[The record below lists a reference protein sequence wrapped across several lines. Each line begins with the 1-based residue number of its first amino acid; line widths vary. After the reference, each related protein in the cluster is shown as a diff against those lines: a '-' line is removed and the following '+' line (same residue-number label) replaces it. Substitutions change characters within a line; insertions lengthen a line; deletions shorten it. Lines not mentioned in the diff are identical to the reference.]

1 MTPRLTAETFCFIAP
16 AAAQGALRR
25 GAVCR
30 DIGCDRLRFQPNE
43 KCPRL
48 NVHMTQNAT
57 RVTPNR
63 IHDTY
68 DIGVIAAHRFGC
80 SIRSRIYIATATT
93 REPERETRLSTLQQ
107 CVQSASYVQHVQVH
121 LLCICRGFAHALLGT
136 GTLARRVAC
145 RGDRF
150 RTYIQIRRMC
160 TASAIALLCYGGGV
174 RCRVVDGTF
183 LPCYLAAALA
193 QQTRA
198 PRRIERN

>member
-1 MTPRLTAETFCFIAP
+1 
-16 AAAQGALRR
+16 
-25 GAVCR
+25 
-30 DIGCDRLRFQPNE
+30 
-43 KCPRL
+43 
-48 NVHMTQNAT
+48 MTQNAT

-93 REPERETRLSTLQQ
+93 REPERETRLALHTLQQ
-107 CVQSASYVQHVQVH
+107 CVPTTE
-121 LLCICRGFAHALLGT
+121 CIICPACPSPSIMYLCRGFAHALLGT